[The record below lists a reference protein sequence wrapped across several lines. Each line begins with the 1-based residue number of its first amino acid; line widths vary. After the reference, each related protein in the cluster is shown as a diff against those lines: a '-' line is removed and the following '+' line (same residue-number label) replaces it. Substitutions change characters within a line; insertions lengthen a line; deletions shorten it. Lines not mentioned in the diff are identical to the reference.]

1 MFLINSFS
9 DNLQTFIIHIIF
21 VIRTEHCN
29 KNRISGMGNYNKV
42 LLSTDNMKV
51 VEFHKGQEWF
61 IQVITIT
68 SYFEKKQQIILS
80 T

>member
-1 MFLINSFS
+1 
-9 DNLQTFIIHIIF
+9 
-21 VIRTEHCN
+21 
-29 KNRISGMGNYNKV
+29 MGNYNKV

-61 IQVITIT
+61 IQVIAVT